1 MVRRYRPRIM
11 ADPSL
16 TPTVLLS
23 EAEVAR
29 IVADLAQRIAPV
41 IDDDT
46 VAAVL
51 LTGGLWFAADLT
63 RALSRVGRNVRFD
76 ALWLA
81 SYGDEQTS
89 RGRID
94 VYAPFQRPIAGRRVL
109 ILDDVF
115 DTGLSLAEAVRIAKD
130 RRRVRSADL
139 RLREEAL
146 AQAPRARAG
155 LRRLGG
161 AEPLSGWLWPG
172 PRRDAEGPAGH
183 LRPGLSSR
191 RGDSGDNPSGAE
203 FPPGSALTLR
213 HPSVYVAALRRRGP
227 LRGRIFFCVCAEA
240 STCTR

>member
-1 MVRRYRPRIM
+1 M
-11 ADPSL
+11 ADPSP

-23 EAEVAR
+23 ESEVAR

-130 RRRVRSADL
+130 AGASEVLTCVFARKPWPK
-139 RLREEAL
+139 
-146 AQAPRARAG
+146 PRAPEPDFVGWEAPNRFLVGYGLDHAG
-155 LRRLGG
+155 
-161 AEPLSGWLWPG
+161 
-172 PRRDAEGPAGH
+172 
-183 LRPGLSSR
+183 
-191 RGDSGDNPSGAE
+191 
-203 FPPGSALTLR
+203 TLR
-213 HPSVYVAALRRRGP
+213 GLPDICALD
-227 LRGRIFFCVCAEA
+227 
-240 STCTR
+240 